1 MTNEFKGSKG
11 KFVVE
16 YNGAWYSVKEAREDV
31 QKYRRNICSVHND
44 EIINGISKME
54 QIANANLIAEA
65 FNVVNETGYTPNQL
79 AEQNKELLEALK
91 DIKAAMIFGN
101 NPNDKGLIEI
111 AEAAIANAEK

>member
-1 MTNEFKGSKG
+1 MKNEF
-11 KFVVE
+11 
-16 YNGAWYSVKEAREDV
+16 
-31 QKYRRNICSVHND
+31 
-44 EIINGISKME
+44 
-54 QIANANLIAEA
+54 
-65 FNVVNETGYTPNQL
+65 NETILKKEVVDNTPNQL

>member
-1 MTNEFKGSKG
+1 MTNEFNESIFKKAI
-11 KFVVE
+11 KENKIIQYERFFREVVAS
-16 YNGAWYSVKEAREDV
+16 YVRI
-31 QKYRRNICSVHND
+31 Q
-44 EIINGISKME
+44 
-54 QIANANLIAEA
+54 
-65 FNVVNETGYTPNQL
+65 NEEVADNTPNKL

>member
-1 MTNEFKGSKG
+1 MTNEFKGTKG
-11 KFVVE
+11 KF
-16 YNGAWYSVKEAREDV
+16 
-31 QKYRRNICSVHND
+31 
-44 EIINGISKME
+44 IINKSSNFSNRDNVMIGERKIFVIENHSAPDE
-54 QIANANLIAEA
+54 EAEANAHLISEA